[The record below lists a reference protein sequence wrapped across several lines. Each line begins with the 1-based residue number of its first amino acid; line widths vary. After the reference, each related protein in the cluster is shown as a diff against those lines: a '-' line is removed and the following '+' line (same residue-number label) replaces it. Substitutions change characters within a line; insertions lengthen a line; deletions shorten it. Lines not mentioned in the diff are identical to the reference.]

1 MGLTIPDVSALK
13 ALPPQALMQIPGE
26 APPPGVVPNF
36 ANPISNVPL
45 ILGLSYFF
53 FAVASICFLLRIWMR
68 VFIVKRWQWDDCKSA
83 NVLDNIEN

>member
-36 ANPISNVPL
+36 VNPTTNVPL

-53 FAVASICFLLRIWMR
+53 FALASICYLLRIWTR
-68 VFIVKRWQWDDCKSA
+68 VFVVKRWQWDDCELMRSPA
-83 NVLDNIEN
+83 RVVD